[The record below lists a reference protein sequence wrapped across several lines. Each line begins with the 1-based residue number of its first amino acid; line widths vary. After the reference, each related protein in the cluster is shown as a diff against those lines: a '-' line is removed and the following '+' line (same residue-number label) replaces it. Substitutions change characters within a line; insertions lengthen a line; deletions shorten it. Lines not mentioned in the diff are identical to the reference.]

1 MGIVLAGSMKSVR
14 GSTTGMDGMAE
25 GKTVMA
31 WVVRQAAVASIAGL
45 AACGLVRWD
54 KGLGA
59 GAHGDGCRTR

>member
-1 MGIVLAGSMKSVR
+1 MGIVFARSMDGVR
-14 GSTTGMDGMAE
+14 GSTTAMDSMAE

-31 WVVRQAAVASIAGL
+31 PHVRQVAVASIAGL
-45 AACGLVRWD
+45 AAYGFVRWD